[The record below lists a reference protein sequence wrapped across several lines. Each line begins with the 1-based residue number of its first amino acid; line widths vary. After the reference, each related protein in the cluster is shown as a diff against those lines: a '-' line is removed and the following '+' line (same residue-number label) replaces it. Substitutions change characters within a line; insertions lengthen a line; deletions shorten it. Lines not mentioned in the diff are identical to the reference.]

1 MKVLKIIGIL
11 VIILI
16 VAVFA
21 IILNLDK
28 IVKTGIN
35 TVVPQV
41 TKCEAYVED
50 VNFNVFGGKFEIKN
64 LVIKNPEGYKTD
76 HAFAL
81 GHIFVNVKMGSLMS
95 DVIEIDQV
103 LIDAPE
109 ITYEVGL
116 GNSNLNTILE
126 NVNSSLPESDD
137 KEKKEEPQKEEKKE
151 GKKVIVNL
159 IKVTNG
165 KIGIS
170 AKIAGGMEAPIV
182 LPDLEIKDLG
192 KKEGGI
198 SMVQAAAITLKT
210 TLLSIF
216 DVLKNSGKLLLDG
229 AKAIGEGITE
239 GIKSIGEGAKDSIKS
254 LGDGAKD
261 SIKSLGDSA
270 KSLGDSA
277 KDIKDNVKD
286 NVKNA
291 AEGLKNLIPGKK

>member
-1 MKVLKIIGIL
+1 MKALKIIGIL
-11 VIILI
+11 IVVLIIAL
-16 VAVFA
+16 FA
-21 IILNLDK
+21 IILNLGK

-41 TKCEAYVED
+41 TKCEAHVDD

-126 NVNSSLPESDD
+126 NVNSSLPSSDE
-137 KEKKEEPQKEEKKE
+137 EKKEEKEEKKE
-151 GKKVIVNL
+151 GGKKVVVNL
-159 IKVTNG
+159 VKVTNG
-165 KIGIS
+165 KIGVS

-182 LPDLEIKDLG
+182 LPDIEIKDLG

-216 DVLKNSGKLLLDG
+216 DVLKSSGKLLLDG
-229 AKAIGEGITE
+229 AKAIGEGIVD
-239 GIKSIGEGAKDSIKS
+239 GVKS

-270 KSLGDSA
+270 KEGVKSLEDGAKSLGDSA
-277 KDIKDNVKD
+277 KELKDNVKD

>member
-1 MKVLKIIGIL
+1 MKALKIIGII
-11 VIILI
+11 VVILI
-16 VAVFA
+16 IALFA
-21 IILNLDK
+21 IILNLGK

-41 TKCEAYVED
+41 TKCEAHVDD

-126 NVNSSLPESDD
+126 NVNSSLPSSDE
-137 KEKKEEPQKEEKKE
+137 EKKEEKEEKKE
-151 GKKVIVNL
+151 GGKKVVVNL
-159 IKVTNG
+159 VKVTNG
-165 KIGIS
+165 KIGVS

-182 LPDLEIKDLG
+182 LPDIEIKDLG

-216 DVLKNSGKLLLDG
+216 DVLKSSGKLLLDG
-229 AKAIGEGITE
+229 AKAIGEGIVD
-239 GIKSIGEGAKDSIKS
+239 GVKS

-270 KSLGDSA
+270 KEGVKSLEDGAKSLGDSA
-277 KDIKDNVKD
+277 KELKDNVKD

>member
-1 MKVLKIIGIL
+1 MKALKIIGI
-11 VIILI
+11 IIVVLI
-16 VAVFA
+16 IALFA
-21 IILNLDK
+21 IILNLGK

-41 TKCEAYVED
+41 TKCEAHVDD

-81 GHIFVNVKMGSLMS
+81 GHIFVNVNMGSLMS

-126 NVNSSLPESDD
+126 NVNSSLPSSDE
-137 KEKKEEPQKEEKKE
+137 EKKEEKEEKKE
-151 GKKVIVNL
+151 GGKKVVINL
-159 IKVTNG
+159 VKVTNG
-165 KIGIS
+165 KIGVS

-182 LPDLEIKDLG
+182 LPDIEIKDLG

-216 DVLKNSGKLLLDG
+216 DVLKSSGKLLLDG
-229 AKAIGEGITE
+229 AKAIGEGIVD
-239 GIKSIGEGAKDSIKS
+239 GVKS

-270 KSLGDSA
+270 KEGVKSLEDGAKSLGDSA
-277 KDIKDNVKD
+277 KELKDNVKD

>member
-1 MKVLKIIGIL
+1 MKALKIIGVLI
-11 VIILI
+11 IILI
-16 VAVFA
+16 IAVFA
-21 IILNLDK
+21 IILNLGK

-41 TKCEAYVED
+41 TKCEAHVDD

-76 HAFAL
+76 QAFSL
-81 GHIFVNVKMGSLMS
+81 GHIFVNVKMGSLLS

-126 NVNSSLPESDD
+126 NVNSSLPSSEGE
-137 KEKKEEPQKEEKKE
+137 EKKEEKEEKKE
-151 GKKVIVNL
+151 GGKKVVVNL
-159 IKVTNG
+159 VKVTNG
-165 KIGIS
+165 KIGVS

-182 LPDLEIKDLG
+182 LPDIEIKDLG

-216 DVLKNSGKLLLDG
+216 DVLKSSGKLLLDG
-229 AKAIGEGITE
+229 AKAIGEGIVD
-239 GIKSIGEGAKDSIKS
+239 GVKSLGEGAKDSVKS

-261 SIKSLGDSA
+261 SIKSLGDGA

-286 NVKNA
+286 IGKNA

>member
-1 MKVLKIIGIL
+1 MKALKIIGIL
-11 VIILI
+11 IVVLIIAL
-16 VAVFA
+16 FA
-21 IILNLDK
+21 IILNLGK

-41 TKCEAYVED
+41 TKCEAHVED

-81 GHIFVNVKMGSLMS
+81 GHIFVNVNMGSLMS

-126 NVNSSLPESDD
+126 NVNSSLPSSDE
-137 KEKKEEPQKEEKKE
+137 EKKEEKEEKKE
-151 GKKVIVNL
+151 GGKKVVVNL
-159 IKVTNG
+159 VKVTNG
-165 KIGIS
+165 KIGVS

-182 LPDLEIKDLG
+182 LPDIEIKDLG

-216 DVLKNSGKLLLDG
+216 DVLKSSGKLLLDG
-229 AKAIGEGITE
+229 AKAIGEGIVD
-239 GIKSIGEGAKDSIKS
+239 GVKS

-270 KSLGDSA
+270 KEGVKSLEDGAKSLGDSA
-277 KDIKDNVKD
+277 KELKDNVKD